1 MTQVEY
7 QRNLFISGALLREIP
22 AGKSGVALKSGEETK
37 SDKVRDLSG
46 PVVL

>member
-1 MTQVEY
+1 LTQVKY